1 MIDRKVY
8 GIVAS
13 LFVLGLVACGG
24 SEQPQVQQPGR
35 PGAPGGAAAAAAP
48 VRVEPV
54 TRSDISQY
62 VLKNTTL
69 EAEQWVEVRTRAGG
83 QVVAV
88 LKEEGDRIVAGAVIA
103 RLDDDMARITVAQ
116 REVAFREAQQRY
128 EREAALFE
136 RNLGSKEGYS
146 NATTQLESAKSLL
159 EQAQLSLS
167 YTVIQ
172 SPIAGLVTR
181 RSIEVGNMVTNN
193 QIVATVANFD
203 PLLARIQVT
212 EKDFGRISVG
222 LEARITVEAASN
234 REFRGRVKMISPIV
248 EPESGTIKVTVE
260 VPRPEDGFLRPGMFA
275 SVYIITETRRNTL
288 VIPKRALV
296 LEGEGNQVFV
306 YEKDE
311 ESGQGKAQRRRVEIG
326 FADSDRLEVL
336 SGLSDGDRVITVGQ
350 EGLRP
355 GSAVRLV
362 GEAAPVVT
370 SQNENPARQ
379 GGAQPAISGNA
390 GAASAAVAP
399 GGGPPGTEAERLQRM
414 VAMIEG
420 VPEAKKLYEERVK
433 KDPELPKSM
442 EKMRAFMGEL
452 REKGLIEMRGR
463 QGN

>member
-1 MIDRKVY
+1 MIDRNVY

-13 LFVLGLVACGG
+13 LLVLGFVACGG

-35 PGAPGGAAAAAAP
+35 PGGPGGTAAAAP

-54 TRSDISQY
+54 TRGDISQY

-69 EAEQWVEVRTRAGG
+69 EAEQWVEVRARASG
-83 QVVAV
+83 QVVEV
-88 LKEEGDRIVAGAVIA
+88 LKEEGDRVSAGAVIA
-103 RLDDDMARITVAQ
+103 RLDDDMARITATQRGVAY
-116 REVAFREAQQRY
+116 REAQQRY

-136 RNLGSKEGYS
+136 RNLGSKEGYA

-159 EQAQLSLS
+159 EQAQLSLG

-172 SPIAGLVTR
+172 SPISGLVTR
-181 RSIEVGNMVTNN
+181 RNIEVGNMVTNN

-212 EKDFGRISVG
+212 ERDFGRISVG
-222 LEARITVEAASN
+222 LEARIAVEAAPG
-234 REFRGRVKMISPIV
+234 REFRGQVKMISPIV

-260 VPRPEDGFLRPGMFA
+260 VPRPSDGLLRPGMFA
-275 SVYIITETRRNTL
+275 SVYIITETRSNTL

-306 YEKDE
+306 YETDPE
-311 ESGQGKAQRRRVEIG
+311 TGQGRAQRRRVEIG
-326 FADSDRLEVL
+326 FSDSDRLEIL

-362 GEAAPVVT
+362 GEAAPVVA
-370 SQNENPARQ
+370 SRDEGNVRQ
-379 GGAQPAISGNA
+379 GA
-390 GAASAAVAP
+390 GAPGSVAVATPP
-399 GGGPPGTEAERLQRM
+399 GGDAERLQRM
-414 VAMIEG
+414 VAMIER
-420 VPEAKKLYEERVK
+420 VPDAKKLYDERVK
-433 KDPELPKSM
+433 KDPELPKNM